1 MTSILG
7 AFVFVLVM
15 LGPIAIGLAISVPI
29 AGAIVRLRANYTP
42 KGLQLN
48 QEEDIN
54 GSSHVAPE
62 ARVGPA
68 VDGIINMGRRIF
80 RLEGWPGF
88 YKGFM
93 PALVSTVLLTWWA
106 ILTIPGHAKY
116 KPRSSMH
123 IPATGVFRG
132 LLYGFGSL
140 AVSIP
145 YEILFNRAVCTPH
158 RLPWF
163 RPMEALRIIL
173 TPYELRKPWVLYL
186 TPGLLAARMLIVVWV
201 VAIARIVRA
210 MLLPSLSDGLS
221 SAHDTDDQNRM
232 TKFLNMT
239 NFTIFVLFSMSSTA
253 ILCPLEVLA
262 TRLSVQRNHP
272 TTDADCAIDGM
283 ADPAAD
289 YIGEEEDVIALRSEE
304 DPYIGLADCAR
315 RMIDEEGI
323 SSLFRAWWLTMI
335 AVTLGGFA

>member
-1 MTSILG
+1 MTNLLG
-7 AFVFVLVM
+7 AVVFLLAM
-15 LGPIAIGLAISVPI
+15 IGPIGLGLAISVPL

-68 VDGIINMGRRIF
+68 VNGILNMLRRIY
-80 RLEGWPGF
+80 RLEGWPGM

-93 PALVSTVLLTWWA
+93 PAFISTMLLTLWA
-106 ILTIPGHAKY
+106 VLTIPGHAKY
-116 KPRSSMH
+116 QPRSQMH
-123 IPATGVFRG
+123 VPATGVFRG
-132 LLYGFGSL
+132 LFYGMGAL
-140 AVSIP
+140 VVGIP

-173 TPYELRKPWVLYL
+173 TPFERRKPWVLYL
-186 TPGLLAARMLIVVWV
+186 TPGLLAARMLILIWV
-201 VAIARIVRA
+201 VAVARVVRA
-210 MLLPSLSDGLS
+210 MLLPSLANGLS
-221 SAHDTDDQNRM
+221 SAHDTDDQNHM
-232 TKFLNMT
+232 TKRLNMT
-239 NFTIFVLFSMSSTA
+239 NLTIFMLFSASSTA

-272 TTDADCAIDGM
+272 RTDADCAIDGM

-304 DPYIGLADCAR
+304 DPYLGLADCAR
-315 RMIDEEGI
+315 RMIDEEGFG
-323 SSLFRAWWLTMI
+323 SLFRAWWLTMI

>member
-1 MTSILG
+1 MPSGIEVI
-7 AFVFVLVM
+7 VFLLAM
-15 LGPIAIGLAISVPI
+15 IGPICLGLAISVPF

-62 ARVGPA
+62 ARVGPS
-68 VDGIINMGRRIF
+68 VNGIINMLRRIR

-93 PALVSTVLLTWWA
+93 PALVSTILMTLWA
-106 ILTIPGHAKY
+106 VITIPGHAKY
-116 KPRSSMH
+116 RPRSQVH
-123 IPATGVFRG
+123 VPATGILR
-132 LLYGFGSL
+132 SL
-140 AVSIP
+140 FYSAGALVVAIP

-163 RPMEALRIIL
+163 KPMEALRIIL
-173 TPYELRKPWVLYL
+173 TPYERRKPWILYL
-186 TPGLLAARMLIVVWV
+186 TPGLLAARLAIIVWI
-201 VAIARIVRA
+201 VAVARVLRSY
-210 MLLPSLSDGLS
+210 LLPSLASGLS
-221 SAHDTDDQNRM
+221 SAHDADDQNRM
-232 TKFLNMT
+232 TKHVNLINL
-239 NFTIFVLFSMSSTA
+239 TIFTLFSASSTA

-283 ADPAAD
+283 SDPAAD

-304 DPYIGLADCAR
+304 DPYTGLGDCVR
-315 RMIDEEGI
+315 RMIDEEGVG
-323 SSLFRAWWLTMI
+323 SLFRAWWLTMI

>member
-1 MTSILG
+1 MVNILQ
-7 AFVFVLVM
+7 AIVFCLVM
-15 LGPIAIGLAISVPI
+15 VGPIAVGLAISVPI

-54 GSSHVAPE
+54 ESSHVAPE

-68 VDGIINMGRRIF
+68 VNGIINMVRRIY

-88 YKGFM
+88 YKGYM
-93 PALVSTVLLTWWA
+93 TALASTMLLTIWA
-106 ILTIPGHAKY
+106 VLTIPGHAKY
-116 KPRSSMH
+116 RPRGQMH
-123 IPATGVFRG
+123 IPATGIIRG
-132 LLYGFGSL
+132 LLYGFGAL
-140 AVSIP
+140 IVSIP

-163 RPMEALRIIL
+163 RPMESLRIIL
-173 TPYELRKPWVLYL
+173 TPYEVRKPWVLYL
-186 TPGLLAARMLIVVWV
+186 TPGLVAARMLIVVWV
-201 VAIARIVRA
+201 VAVARIVRA
-210 MLLPSLSDGLS
+210 MLLPSLADGLGN
-221 SAHDTDDQNRM
+221 ARDAEDQNRM
-232 TKFLNMT
+232 TKHLNPTNVMIFL
-239 NFTIFVLFSMSSTA
+239 LFSMSSTA
-253 ILCPLEVLA
+253 VLCPLEVLA

-272 TTDADCAIDGM
+272 STDADVAIDGM

-304 DPYIGLADCAR
+304 DPYLGLVDCAR
-315 RMIDEEGI
+315 RMIDEEGPG
-323 SSLFRAWWLTMI
+323 SLFRAWWLTML

>member
-29 AGAIVRLRANYTP
+29 AGAIVRYVNLGHFPNYTP

-88 YKGFM
+88 YKV

-210 MLLPSLSDGLS
+210 MLLPSVSRDVSTLAIWSLNHASRLS
-221 SAHDTDDQNRM
+221 SPMDSR
-232 TKFLNMT
+232 
-239 NFTIFVLFSMSSTA
+239 VMSSTA

>member
-1 MTSILG
+1 MTSLLG
-7 AFVFVLVM
+7 IVVFVLAMV
-15 LGPIAIGLAISVPI
+15 GPIGLGLAISVPL

-62 ARVGPA
+62 ARVGPT
-68 VDGIINMGRRIF
+68 VNGIVNMLRRIY
-80 RLEGWPGF
+80 RLEGWPGM

-93 PALVSTVLLTWWA
+93 PAFVSTMLLTLWA
-106 ILTIPGHAKY
+106 VLTIPGHAKY
-116 KPRSSMH
+116 QPRSQMH
-123 IPATGVFRG
+123 VPATGVFRG
-132 LLYGFGSL
+132 LLYGMGAL
-140 AVSIP
+140 VVGIP

-173 TPYELRKPWVLYL
+173 TPFERRKPWVLYL
-186 TPGLLAARMLIVVWV
+186 TPGLLAARMLILIWV
-201 VAIARIVRA
+201 VAVARVVRA
-210 MLLPSLSDGLS
+210 MLLPSLANGLG
-221 SAHDTDDQNRM
+221 SAHDTDDQNHM
-232 TKFLNMT
+232 TKRLNMI
-239 NFTIFVLFSMSSTA
+239 NLTIFTLFSASSTA
-253 ILCPLEVLA
+253 VLCPLEVLA

-272 TTDADCAIDGM
+272 RTDADCAIDGM

-304 DPYIGLADCAR
+304 DPYLGLADCAR
-315 RMIDEEGI
+315 RMIDEEGFG
-323 SSLFRAWWLTMI
+323 SLFRAWWLTMI

>member
-1 MTSILG
+1 MASLLG
-7 AFVFVLVM
+7 VIVFLLAM
-15 LGPIAIGLAISVPI
+15 IGPIGLGLALSVPL

-68 VDGIINMGRRIF
+68 VHGIVNMLRRIY
-80 RLEGWPGF
+80 RLEGWPGM

-93 PALVSTVLLTWWA
+93 PAFISTMLLTLWA
-106 ILTIPGHAKY
+106 VLTIPGHAKY
-116 KPRSSMH
+116 QPRGQMH
-123 IPATGVFRG
+123 VPAAGVFRS
-132 LLYGFGSL
+132 LLYGMGTL
-140 AVSIP
+140 VVAIP

-163 RPMEALRIIL
+163 RPMESLRIVL
-173 TPYELRKPWVLYL
+173 TPFERRKPWVLYL
-186 TPGLLAARMLIVVWV
+186 TPGLLAARMLILIWV
-201 VAIARIVRA
+201 VAVARVVRV
-210 MLLPSLSDGLS
+210 MLLPSLADGLG
-221 SAHDTDDQNRM
+221 SAHDEDDQNHM
-232 TKFLNMT
+232 TKRLNII
-239 NFTIFVLFSMSSTA
+239 NLTIFTLFSASSTA

-272 TTDADCAIDGM
+272 RTDADCAIDGM

-304 DPYIGLADCAR
+304 DPYLGLADCAR
-315 RMIDEEGI
+315 RMIDEEGFG
-323 SSLFRAWWLTMI
+323 SLFRAWWLTMI

>member
-1 MTSILG
+1 MNIF
-7 AFVFVLVM
+7 APIVFVLAM
-15 LGPIAIGLAISVPI
+15 IGPIALGLAISVPI

-62 ARVGPA
+62 ARVGPT
-68 VDGIINMGRRIF
+68 VNGIINMLRRIH
-80 RLEGWPGF
+80 RLEGVPGL

-93 PALVSTVLLTWWA
+93 PAFVSTILLTLWA
-106 ILTIPGHAKY
+106 VLTIPGHAKY
-116 KPRSSMH
+116 RPRSQVH
-123 IPATGVFRG
+123 IPATGILRG
-132 LLYGFGSL
+132 LLYGMGAL

-145 YEILFNRAVCTPH
+145 YEILFNRSVCTPH

-163 RPMEALRIIL
+163 RPMEAVRIIL
-173 TPYELRKPWVLYL
+173 TPYERRKPWVLYL
-186 TPGLLAARMLIVVWV
+186 TPGLLAARLLILFWV
-201 VAIARIVRA
+201 VAVARVVRA
-210 MLLPSLSDGLS
+210 MLLPSLADGLG
-221 SAHDTDDQNRM
+221 SARDEEDQNRM
-232 TKFLNMT
+232 TKFLNPT
-239 NFTIFVLFSMSSTA
+239 NLTIFTLFSASSTA

-272 TTDADCAIDGM
+272 QTDADCAIDGM
-283 ADPAAD
+283 ADPVAD

-304 DPYIGLADCAR
+304 DPYIGLSDCAR
-315 RMIDEEGI
+315 RMIDEEGFG
-323 SSLFRAWWLTMI
+323 SLFRAWWLTML